1 MNRTKIYIGILCSLL
16 LCWTVTNAQKSDLK
30 HFPKEA
36 SPRIVGEN
44 VANRYLS
51 FGFRNF
57 GDIYAAPANEITYP
71 EVCTWFGALRFAEIT
86 KNKKLASRL
95 EDRFL
100 PLLGKDKKLTPKP
113 DHVDHTVFG
122 SIPLELFMH
131 TKNKCYLH
139 YGIYYADEQWTLP
152 AKASDEQKQLIER
165 GLTWQT
171 RYWIDDMFMITQVQ
185 TQAYLATGNPE
196 YINRA
201 AREMVIYL
209 DKIQTKNGL
218 FYHAE
223 SAPFYWGR
231 GNGWMAA
238 GMTNLL
244 RYLPTENPNYD
255 RIMQAYRLMMS
266 TLKTYQSAS
275 GMWRQLVD
283 DSQAW
288 KETSCTGMFTYA
300 MITGVKKGWLN
311 AAEYAPVARKGWLAL
326 VSHIDENS
334 DVNDVCEGTNISN
347 SRQFYL
353 DRGRKLG
360 DMHGQA
366 PVLWCAYALCE

>member
-1 MNRTKIYIGILCSLL
+1 MKKYIATLSILLF
-16 LCWTVTNAQKSDLK
+16 VTWIVNGQIADLK
-30 HFPKEA
+30 HFPKDA
-36 SPRIVGEN
+36 SPQQVGEN

-51 FGFRNF
+51 FWFRNF

-86 KNKKLASRL
+86 KSKKLAFRL
-95 EDRFL
+95 EERFL

-113 DHVDHTVFG
+113 DHVDRTVFG
-122 SIPLELFMH
+122 SIPLELFRH

-152 AKASDEQKQLIER
+152 AKASDEQKQLIDL
-165 GLTWQT
+165 GLSWQT
-171 RYWIDDMFMITQVQ
+171 RFWIDDMFMITQIQ

-201 AREMVIYL
+201 AHEMVVYL
-209 DKIQTKNGL
+209 EKIQTSNGL
-218 FYHAE
+218 FYHSE

-244 RYLPTENPNYD
+244 RYLPVENPNFD

-266 TLKTYQSAS
+266 TLKACQSAS
-275 GMWRQLVD
+275 GMWHQLVD

-288 KETSCTGMFTYA
+288 EETSCTGMFTYA

-311 AAEYAPVARKGWLAL
+311 AAEYAPIARRGWLAL
-326 VSHIDENS
+326 VSHIDKNS

>member
-1 MNRTKIYIGILCSLL
+1 MNRTKKYIGILCGLL
-16 LCWTVTNAQKSDLK
+16 LCWSVTNAQESDLK

-36 SPRIVGEN
+36 SPRIIGEN

-95 EDRFL
+95 EERFL

-122 SIPLELFMH
+122 SIPLELFRH

-139 YGIYYADEQWTLP
+139 YGIYYADEQWRLP

-171 RYWIDDMFMITQVQ
+171 RYWIDDMFMITQIQ

-201 AREMVIYL
+201 AREMVVYL
-209 DKIQTKNGL
+209 DKIQTANGL

-244 RYLPTENPNYD
+244 RYLPTENPNYN
-255 RIMQAYRLMMS
+255 RIMQAYQLMMS

-283 DSQAW
+283 DPQAW
-288 KETSCTGMFTYA
+288 EETSCTGMFTYA

-311 AAEYAPVARKGWLAL
+311 AAEYAPAARKGWLAL